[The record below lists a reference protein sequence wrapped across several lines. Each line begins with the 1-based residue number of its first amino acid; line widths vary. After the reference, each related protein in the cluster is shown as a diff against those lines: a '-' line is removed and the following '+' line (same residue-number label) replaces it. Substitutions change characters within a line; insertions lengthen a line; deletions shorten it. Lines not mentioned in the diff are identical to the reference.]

1 MTPPNVTHID
11 PLHPDALRLIDGS
24 EAEQS
29 ALYEPHLRHAFSPE
43 QLVQDDIR
51 FYAAYRG
58 GEALACGGYGAYDG
72 YAELKRIYVDP
83 AHRGT
88 GLADAIIAACEK
100 GASAEGL
107 PLMRLETGE
116 ASPAALRIYTRLG
129 YARCGPFGPYR
140 ENGSSVFMEKPL

>member
-1 MTPPNVTHID
+1 MTETTVTRID

-29 ALYEPHLRHAFSPE
+29 ALYPPHLRYAFSPQ
-43 QLVQDDIR
+43 QLIDDDVR
-51 FYAAYRG
+51 FYIACRG
-58 GEALACGGYGAYDG
+58 GAALACGGYGAYDS

-88 GLADAIIAACEK
+88 GLADAIIAACE
-100 GASAEGL
+100 AEAAAEGL

-129 YARCGPFGPYR
+129 YARRGPFGEYK
-140 ENGSSVFMEKPL
+140 ENGSSVFMEKAL

>member
-1 MTPPNVTHID
+1 MEVTRID
-11 PLHPDALRLIDGS
+11 PLHPDALRLIAGS

-29 ALYEPHLRHAFSPE
+29 ALYPPHLRHAFSPQ
-43 QLVQDDIR
+43 QLIDDDIR
-51 FYAAYRG
+51 FYAACRDG
-58 GEALACGGYGAYDG
+58 AALACGGYGSYDG

-83 AHRGT
+83 AHRGA
-88 GLADAIIAACEK
+88 GLADAIIDICEADAA
-100 GASAEGL
+100 AEGL

-129 YARCGPFGPYR
+129 YTRCGPFGPYE